1 MFLTFVVAQFKK
13 KAAVFLSLILI
24 GLIIF
29 GVIFYRDPKRI
40 IPTENDI
47 IVSPADGKVISI
59 DTVYQGEVPFTV
71 KNGKRIYLPELKE
84 YIDTDYTMISIFMG
98 PFDVHVNRSPIS
110 GEVVDIIYIEGKYL
124 PAFGDVLVENERNI
138 IVIDGKIRTVTIQIA
153 GTFARRINCYVD
165 LDQTLNMGD
174 KIGMIRLGSQV
185 VLIYPSKITTIV
197 KVGDKVKAGESII
210 GEFELN

>member
-59 DTVYQGEVPFTV
+59 DTVY
-71 KNGKRIYLPELKE
+71 
-84 YIDTDYTMISIFMG
+84 
-98 PFDVHVNRSPIS
+98 
-110 GEVVDIIYIEGKYL
+110 
-124 PAFGDVLVENERNI
+124 
-138 IVIDGKIRTVTIQIA
+138 
-153 GTFARRINCYVD
+153 
-165 LDQTLNMGD
+165 
-174 KIGMIRLGSQV
+174 
-185 VLIYPSKITTIV
+185 
-197 KVGDKVKAGESII
+197 
-210 GEFELN
+210 